1 MHRSSGGQLEFGPR
15 ARLLQPKE
23 TEAVFDERVYYVAS
37 MDSEYRRVLQA
48 IAMLQK
54 ENAERERLYHTEIRR
69 LQAEYE
75 RRIAKLTKRLWGQLL
90 NTRALSHLLDNVEN
104 AAARLRSSRRWSLA
118 NPGTAIKAKLF
129 PNKVSLGYGYLE
141 KIVASYLQWRTAHPE
156 IVKIDDQLN
165 MLALPGTPKSP
176 EIDPPNLASVGPSQ
190 SAEQPLPM
198 PSSFTDLAIILEQEF
213 WKMRMDQASAI
224 SCEPGTL
231 FFRCNICGEHCQTA
245 LDQLDRE
252 AGSCKAC
259 RSCSRMRAVISIL
272 STELFG
278 KSLLLEDFPAR
289 PDIRGVGM
297 TDWVGYAKTLA
308 EKFSYQNTYYDQE
321 PRLDISA
328 MQIPMHLLGNDFIIS
343 SEVFEH
349 VVPPVSR
356 AFENVAKMLKPAGL
370 FILTVPYTNGK
381 ETIEHFPD
389 LYDFTIVKDH
399 ESFVLKNKT
408 KDGTIQEFR
417 NLVFH
422 GGPGSTLEMRAF
434 SENAIVQHLK
444 NAGFHAIKIH
454 REPDFPHGV
463 WWPEP
468 WALPIS
474 ARRSA

>member
-1 MHRSSGGQLEFGPR
+1 
-15 ARLLQPKE
+15 
-23 TEAVFDERVYYVAS
+23 
-37 MDSEYRRVLQA
+37 MDSEYRRGLQT
-48 IAMLQK
+48 IAMLQE
-54 ENAERERLYHTEIRR
+54 ENAERETSYHTEIQR
-69 LQAEYE
+69 LQAEHE
-75 RRIAKLTKRLWGQLL
+75 RRIAELTKRLREQLW
-90 NTRALSHLLDNVEN
+90 NTRALSRLLDNVEN
-104 AAARLRSSRRWSLA
+104 AAARLRSSRRWNLA

-156 IVKIDDQLN
+156 IAKIDDQIK
-165 MLALPGTPKSP
+165 MLAFPTTPKSR
-176 EIDPPNLASVGPSQ
+176 EIDPANLAIVERSQ
-190 SAEQPLPM
+190 SAEQLLCRTF
-198 PSSFTDLAIILEQEF
+198 SLEDSAITAEQEF
-213 WKMRMDQASAI
+213 WKIRMDQASTI
-224 SCEPGTL
+224 SCEPGML
-231 FFRCNICGEHCQTA
+231 CFRCNICGEHCQTA
-245 LDQLDRE
+245 LDRLGRE
-252 AGSCKAC
+252 EGSCKGC
-259 RSCSRMRAVISIL
+259 GSSSRMRAVIRVL

-289 PDIRGVGM
+289 PDIRGLGM

-328 MQIPMHLLGNDFIIS
+328 VEIPAHLLVNDFVIS

-356 AFENVAKMLKPAGL
+356 AFENVAKMLKPGGL
-370 FILTVPYTNGK
+370 FILTVPYTNKK

-389 LYDFTIVKDH
+389 LYDFTVVKDH
-399 ESFVLKNKT
+399 DTFVLRNKT
-408 KDGTIQEFR
+408 REGVIQEFR

-422 GGPGSTLEMRAF
+422 GGPGATLEMRAF
-434 SENAIVQHLK
+434 SENSIIQHLK

-454 REPDFPHGV
+454 REPDFAHGV
-463 WWPEP
+463 WWPQP